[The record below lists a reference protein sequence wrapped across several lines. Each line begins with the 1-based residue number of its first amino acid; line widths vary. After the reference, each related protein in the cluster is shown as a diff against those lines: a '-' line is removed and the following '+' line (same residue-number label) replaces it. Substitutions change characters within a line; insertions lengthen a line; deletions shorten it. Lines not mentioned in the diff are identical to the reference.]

1 MNSKTLTSKQI
12 LLCSKIDRQ
21 KNNIENTI
29 SKEGFEIICEVSNVK
44 FDKMSDD
51 FTYHLIYCESCL
63 KKLLL
68 LQAKNNKEKRQLLE
82 NGIINKKKFKIKN
95 LNNSLTDHIINKS
108 NLSNRN
114 ETENDSSLENSF
126 SDEQLS

>member
-12 LLCSKIDRQ
+12 LSCSKIDRQ

-51 FTYHLIYCESCL
+51 FTYHLIYCEKCL

-82 NGIINKKKFKIKN
+82 NGIINKKRFKIKN

-114 ETENDSSLENSF
+114 EIEKDSSLENSF

>member
-12 LLCSKIDRQ
+12 LSCSKIDRQ

-44 FDKMSDD
+44 FDKMTDD
-51 FTYHLIYCESCL
+51 FTYHLIYCEKCL
-63 KKLLL
+63 KNLLL

-108 NLSNRN
+108 NLSSRN
-114 ETENDSSLENSF
+114 ETEKDSSLENSF